1 MVFSSVI
8 FLLYFLPATLG
19 IYFVVKKELRNVVLL
34 LASLFFYAWGEP
46 KFVMVLIL
54 SILINYL
61 VGIGIHVFRER
72 RKVKWIMAIGVFANL
87 SILFFYKYIDFT
99 IRILNNIFIKIIPE
113 CEPINPLGIAL
124 PIGLSFFTFQGL
136 SYIIDVY
143 KKTVP
148 VQKNPLHVALY
159 ISMFPQLVAGP
170 IVRYIDIA
178 PEIESRKSKLEDLS
192 IGFQRFIIGLSKKV
206 MIADVLASVSD
217 QIFSKPLEQLTTA
230 VAWLGIICYTFQI
243 FFDFSGYS
251 DMAIGLGR
259 IFGFRFMENFNLPYI
274 SCSIT
279 EFWRRWHISLSTWF
293 RDYLYIPMGGNR
305 KGNVYIHLLVVFF
318 CTGLWHGAALTFII
332 WGLWHGLF
340 LVLERVGRLKGYTV
354 PVPRCVRWGYTAFV
368 VIIGWVL
375 FRSNS
380 FAYAAGFLHIM
391 FGGSSPDFKF
401 SGMAYYLDIQI
412 IFTLLAASIVSI
424 GIPGKIMSSL
434 QKKHWGYLWEHIK
447 MYIYWLLLLG
457 CMAMIV
463 NGNYSPF
470 IYFRF

>member
-8 FLLYFLPATLG
+8 FLFYFLPVTLG
-19 IYFVVKKELRNVVLL
+19 VYFIVKKEFRNAVLL

-46 KFVMVLIL
+46 EFVVVLIL
-54 SILINYL
+54 SIFINYL
-61 VGIGIHVFRER
+61 VGIGIHVFRESR
-72 RKVKWIMAIGVFANL
+72 RAKWIMAIGIFADL
-87 SILFFYKYIDFT
+87 FILFFYKYIDFT
-99 IRILNNIFIKIIPE
+99 IGILNHISIKIIPGWE
-113 CEPINPLGIAL
+113 AIPPLGIVL

-136 SYIIDVY
+136 SYVIDVY
-143 KKTVP
+143 KNTVP

-206 MIADVLASVSD
+206 MIADILASVSD
-217 QIFSKPLEQLTTA
+217 QIFSKSLDQLTTS

-274 SCSIT
+274 SCSVT

-305 KGNVYIHLLVVFF
+305 KGNVYIHLLIVFF
-318 CTGLWHGAALTFII
+318 CTGLWHGAALTFIV
-332 WGLWHGLF
+332 WGLWHGMF

-354 PVPRCVRWGYTAFV
+354 PFPRCMCWLYTAFV

-375 FRSNS
+375 FRSS
-380 FAYAAGFLHIM
+380 DLAYAASFLRIM
-391 FGGSSPDFKF
+391 FGDCYPDFKYF
-401 SGMAYYLDIQI
+401 GVAYYLDNQI
-412 IFTLLAASIVSI
+412 VFTLTAAFIVSI
-424 GIPGKIMSSL
+424 GVPGRIVSRL
-434 QKKHWGYLWEHIK
+434 QKKQWGHLWEHIK
-447 MYIYWLLLLG
+447 MCVYWLLLLC
-457 CMAMIV
+457 CMTMIV